1 MTNENPFY
9 KMELGYLNALMA
21 TVMGTDDQRN
31 LAKEYLADVDSDIWK
46 E

>member
-1 MTNENPFY
+1 MNDQNPFY

-21 TVMGTDDQRN
+21 TVTGSDEQIN
-31 LAKEYLADVDSDIWK
+31 FAKEYLRDVDPEIWK